1 MARSSWR
8 QRSDGV
14 YLIIGQGRRFR
25 RAAVAFATLLTAL
38 AMAVAVTTAAV
49 VYLVIGLPLLVAA
62 AGFLLVR
69 RASRPAT
76 PPATVLTLARRNR
89 PLSVAARDAG
99 A

>member
-14 YLIIGQGRRFR
+14 YLIIGQGRRLR

-38 AMAVAVTTAAV
+38 AMAVAATTAAV
-49 VYLVIGLPLLVAA
+49 VYLVIGLPLFVAA

-76 PPATVLTLARRNR
+76 PPATVLALQRRGR
-89 PLSVAARDAG
+89 SLSVAARDAG